1 MKYARIDL
9 YKTNYDLL
17 PTCKLIIEPD
27 TLLLDTIFRK
37 YCRYK
42 KFDSVMPLFE
52 YQYKDINSDIYG
64 YYNQENNLIAF
75 TLIRKLDRINVEN
88 CQFAW
93 DYENPELRLGIES
106 LKNECAIYKKLGYT
120 YMYLGYAD
128 EYKKQLDGFEILGPL

>member
-1 MKYARIDL
+1 
-9 YKTNYDLL
+9 
-17 PTCKLIIEPD
+17 
-27 TLLLDTIFRK
+27 
-37 YCRYK
+37 
-42 KFDSVMPLFE
+42 MPLFE

>member
-1 MKYARIDL
+1 MKFARIDL
-9 YKTNYDLL
+9 NKTNYGIL
-17 PTCKLIIEPD
+17 PNCRLITEPD

-64 YYNQENNLIAF
+64 YYNDENNLIAF
-75 TLIRKLDRINVEN
+75 TLIRKLDKINVEN

-93 DYENPELRLGIES
+93 DYEKPELRLGIES
-106 LKNECAIYKKLGYT
+106 LKNECAIYKKYGYR